1 MCSKDPLFFFKN
13 ENVCV
18 HVMGTT
24 YYIYL
29 YMEILANAK
38 QYVFPQV
45 LMKLMAKGRTDS
57 HQRSSGH
64 WVKPMMYWEES
75 STVDLQRIKTA
86 IVQVSPV
93 QLKEFRV
100 IQIHKCNVT
109 LMSYSLQVILQLLYL
124 SLPKQYGIL

>member
-1 MCSKDPLFFFKN
+1 MYSKDPLFFFKIK
-13 ENVCV
+13 NVCV

-29 YMEILANAK
+29 YMEILANTL

-45 LMKLMAKGRTDS
+45 LMKLMAKERTDS

-64 WVKPMMYWEES
+64 WVKPMMYREER

-100 IQIHKCNVT
+100 IKIHKCNVT
-109 LMSYSLQVILQLLYL
+109 LMSYSLQVILQLLYH
-124 SLPKQYGIL
+124 SVPKRYGIL